1 MANPNILTTAKPFSK
16 DYQPSKAGIR
26 KRAETNKKN
35 TQKRRELN
43 ELLALALEGKIGEE
57 INKVLSQLNIKATTL
72 EEALHFVQI
81 AKAISQ
87 KDTQAYMALMQTS
100 GLNKP
105 IKTEHS
111 GEITVKQIT
120 GMVIK

>member
-1 MANPNILTTAKPFSK
+1 MNPNIKDVQKKFSK
-16 DYQPSKAGIR
+16 DYQPSKESVK
-26 KRAETNKKN
+26 KRGETNRKN
-35 TQKRRELN
+35 TQKRRELS
-43 ELLALALEGKIGEE
+43 ELLGLALEGKIGDE
-57 INKVLSQLNIKATTL
+57 INKVLSQLNIQATTL

-111 GEITVKQIT
+111 GEVSVKQIT
-120 GMVIK
+120 GMEIK

>member
-1 MANPNILTTAKPFSK
+1 MNPNIKDVQKKFSK
-16 DYQPSKAGIR
+16 DYQPSKESVK
-26 KRAETNKKN
+26 KRGETNRKN
-35 TQKRRELN
+35 TQKRRELT
-43 ELLALALEGKIGEE
+43 ELLSLALEGKIGDE
-57 INKVLSQLNIKATTL
+57 INKVLAQLNIQATTL

-111 GEITVKQIT
+111 GEVSIKQIT
-120 GMVIK
+120 GMEIK

>member
-1 MANPNILTTAKPFSK
+1 MNPNIKDVQKKFSK
-16 DYQPSKAGIR
+16 DYQPSKESVK
-26 KRAETNKKN
+26 KRGETNRKN
-35 TQKRRELN
+35 TQKRRELT
-43 ELLALALEGKIGEE
+43 ELLSLALEGKIGDE
-57 INKVLSQLNIKATTL
+57 INKVLAQLNIQATTL

-111 GEITVKQIT
+111 GTVSVKQIT
-120 GMVIK
+120 GMEIK